1 MNIPHSLRATSARHL
16 LTLAAA
22 LGLLLGVAS
31 CSVPRDVAYF
41 QDAEALHGMAV
52 ATSEQFRLR
61 PEDRVKINVNSSNAM
76 LEEQFSLTM
85 SGQQST
91 SSRAQVVYT
100 VDEQGTIQFPVL
112 GKIRAEGKTRQELAA
127 YIQQRLRSRELVDD
141 AIVTV
146 EYVDLC
152 VNVLGEVNH
161 AGIIPITKDHF
172 TILDALSGAGDL
184 TINGNRTRVMV
195 TRQVDGVNQVYF
207 VDLTQMQSLLQSP
220 AFYLQQNDLVYVTPN
235 DKRKRE
241 AQSVGNTFNTPAVWI
256 SLASLATTIAALLIR

>member
-1 MNIPHSLRATSARHL
+1 M
-16 LTLAAA
+16 
-22 LGLLLGVAS
+22 
-31 CSVPRDVAYF
+31 
-41 QDAEALHGMAV
+41 
-52 ATSEQFRLR
+52 
-61 PEDRVKINVNSSNAM
+61 
-76 LEEQFSLTM
+76 
-85 SGQQST
+85 
-91 SSRAQVVYT
+91 
-100 VDEQGTIQFPVL
+100 
-112 GKIRAEGKTRQELAA
+112 
-127 YIQQRLRSRELVDD
+127 
-141 AIVTV
+141 

-161 AGIIPITKDHF
+161 AGIIPVTKDHF